1 MNNFIV
7 KFCKQ
12 NNIGVFYNN
21 NGFQVIHLDKVL
33 YQSKRYSECIDFIL
47 ELIIY
52 EKYSIKDNGGKYND
66 WIYK

>member
-7 KFCKQ
+7 KYCKQ

-21 NGFQVIHLDKVL
+21 NGFQVIHLDTVL
-33 YQSKRYSECIDFIL
+33 YQSKRYSDCIDFIL

-52 EKYSIKDNGGKYND
+52 DKHSIIDNGRK
-66 WIYK
+66 